1 MSKSSTR
8 ASYILTCLSF
18 SDVGLSNV
26 TSLVENLFSPSKVSS
41 LVVVVVMVVGGGGG
55 GGGGGGWGSSS
66 LCISY
71 SSSKEHVL
79 EKQGILSIM
88 MISFP
93 FL

>member
-55 GGGGGGWGSSS
+55 PVP
-66 LCISY
+66 Y
-71 SSSKEHVL
+71 A
-79 EKQGILSIM
+79 
-88 MISFP
+88 
-93 FL
+93 FLTAAVRSMC

>member
-55 GGGGGGWGSSS
+55 GPVP
-66 LCISY
+66 Y
-71 SSSKEHVL
+71 A
-79 EKQGILSIM
+79 
-88 MISFP
+88 
-93 FL
+93 FLTAAVRSMC